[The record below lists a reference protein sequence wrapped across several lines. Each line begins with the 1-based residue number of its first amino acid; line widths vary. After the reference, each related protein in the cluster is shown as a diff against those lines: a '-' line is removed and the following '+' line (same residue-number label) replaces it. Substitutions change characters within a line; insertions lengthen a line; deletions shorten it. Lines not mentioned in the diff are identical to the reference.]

1 MSWAPDYCT
10 SAELKS
16 YTRID
21 DNVDDA
27 QIALAVSAASRA
39 VDQYTNRQFGLV
51 AAPEARYYTAF
62 YHRVLCRW
70 VVDID
75 DLMTVT
81 GLEVNAD
88 RQDDGTYEDAI
99 DEYAL
104 RPVNAAPTGMPWTRI
119 VVHPTSTNL
128 PSGRDAAVE
137 VTARFGWTDVPVP
150 VKQATLIQANR
161 ILERRNSPYGIAGS
175 PDTGSELRLLA
186 KVDADV
192 AVILGPHVRQWGAV

>member
-1 MSWAPDYCT
+1 MAWAPDYCT

-27 QIALAVSAASRA
+27 QIALAISAASRT
-39 VDQYTNRQFGLV
+39 VDRYANRQFGLV
-51 AAPEARYYTAF
+51 AVPEARYYTAE
-62 YHRVLCRW
+62 YNRDLCRW
-70 VVDID
+70 TVSVD

-81 GLEVNAD
+81 GLLVNAD
-88 RQDDGTYEDAI
+88 LQDDGTYSDTI

-104 RPVNAAPTGMPWTRI
+104 RPVNAAPKGRPWTRI
-119 VVHPTSTNL
+119 VVHPTSTSQPN
-128 PSGRDAAVE
+128 SKDAAVE
-137 VTARFGWTDVPVP
+137 VTARYGWTTVPDQ
-150 VKQATLIQANR
+150 VKQATLLQATR

-186 KVDADV
+186 KLDVDV
-192 AVILGPHVRQWGAV
+192 AVILGPYVRQWGAV